1 MDLRQHV
8 ITLSATHSSFTHAAQ
23 PHAVSA
29 AVHMCV
35 SASFSAASFVLAYGV
50 DLDVMDEQ
58 GNTAL
63 SSAAKAR
70 QHKAV
75 SFLLQNRA
83 KLNSE
88 CVSCWHPMSCLL
100 RQLKTVS

>member
-23 PHAVSA
+23 QHAVFA
-29 AVHMCV
+29 AVHMHK
-35 SASFSAASFVLAYGV
+35 SASFSAALCVSVYGV

-75 SFLLQNRA
+75 AFLLQKGA

-88 CVSCWHPMSCLL
+88 CVSCWPPMSCLL
-100 RQLKTVS
+100 SYLKTVS

>member
-1 MDLRQHV
+1 ML
-8 ITLSATHSSFTHAAQ
+8 
-23 PHAVSA
+23 
-29 AVHMCV
+29 VH
-35 SASFSAASFVLAYGV
+35 GV

-75 SFLLQNRA
+75 AFLLQNGA

-88 CVSCWHPMSCLL
+88 CVSCWHPMPCLH
-100 RQLKTVS
+100 T